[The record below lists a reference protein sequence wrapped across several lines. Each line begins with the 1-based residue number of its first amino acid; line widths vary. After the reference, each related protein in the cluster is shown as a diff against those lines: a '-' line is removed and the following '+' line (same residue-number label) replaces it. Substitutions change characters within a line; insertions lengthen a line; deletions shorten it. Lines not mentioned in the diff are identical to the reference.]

1 MKRTSSI
8 LLGLTLLVLG
18 PGLPRAAY
26 GQGLDIVTVKVAAPA
41 GPLKAG
47 QAAPVTLELT
57 VKSPYHINADQ
68 PLEDFLIGTTVEFK
82 APAGVAYRKIAFPP
96 AEVRKLDLS
105 PNPMAIYEGTVKV
118 TAEVTLGPDFKGAEL
133 AIEGTVGYQA
143 CDASACLPPAEAK
156 FSRKV
161 AVVPARPETGATGT
175 ARAVSGAEQSAVGGI
190 AAVDQ
195 KAEPANEK
203 KGEVSV
209 PDTAIQKQKAEDLAA
224 AERSASAPAGAR
236 LATHPAADKSSAAAK
251 ASSPFDDKGLPLTFL
266 LVFLGGLA
274 LNLTPCIYPLIPIT
288 ISYFGGQAEGK
299 KGGVVAHAVLYVIGM
314 AVTYSVLGIIA
325 AFTGSLFGVALQYP
339 PVLVGI
345 ALIMIV
351 LALSMF
357 NVYELRMPAFLNRFA
372 GGGQKG
378 YFGTFFMGLTVGII
392 AAPCIGPFVLGLL
405 TYVGNRGNVVLGFSL
420 FFVLALG
427 LGVPFLLLGIFSGS
441 INKIPRSGAW
451 MVWVRTI
458 FGFILLGMAV
468 YFLKTLFPNAL
479 LYDLAL
485 ALIMLLA
492 GIYMAWIEPTKTA
505 GKVFPFVRNVVGVIF
520 FGLALATAAAGIRG
534 YLDDQVNARVQGLAA
549 AGGATTKTEGIA
561 WQPYSEE
568 RLAAAARDGKTV
580 FIDFFTDWC
589 IACKEMDRDTFSQA
603 EVIAASREFVC
614 LRSNLTTDKD
624 PAIKELYRRYGV
636 RGVPTYVIL
645 GPDGKEIEPLRLV
658 GFEPKKEFLA
668 RLKQAL
674 DRGRK

>member
-1 MKRTSSI
+1 MKRLFPILLMLT
-8 LLGLTLLVLG
+8 LLGLG
-18 PGLPRAAY
+18 AGGPRAAH
-26 GQGLDIVTVKVAAPA
+26 GQSLDIVTVKVLAPA

-47 QAAPVTLELT
+47 QTVPVALELT
-57 VKSPYHINADQ
+57 IKSPYHINSDQ

-82 APAGVAYRKIAFPP
+82 APAGVTFKKIAFPP

-105 PNPMAIYEGTVKV
+105 PNPMSIYEGLVKV
-118 TAEVTLGPDFKGAEL
+118 TAEVTLGADFKAAEL
-133 AIEGTVGYQA
+133 VIEGTVGYQA
-143 CDASACLPPAEAK
+143 CDASTCLPPTEAK
-156 FSRKV
+156 FSRKL
-161 AVVPARPETGATGT
+161 AVVGGTTAPSGTGAP
-175 ARAVSGAEQSAVGGI
+175 VGATE
-190 AAVDQ
+190 AAS
-195 KAEPANEK
+195 EK
-203 KGEVSV
+203 KAA
-209 PDTAIQKQKAEDLAA
+209 PAPIDDPIQKQKAADLAA
-224 AERSASAPAGAR
+224 AEKSTAP
-236 LATHPAADKSSAAAK
+236 ADKSAAAAK
-251 ASSPFDDKGLPLTFL
+251 PSTLVAPEASVVPATPVSDRVGTADKLAAASPFGDKGLLLTFL

-299 KGGVVAHAVLYVIGM
+299 KGGTVAHAVIYVIGM
-314 AVTYSVLGIIA
+314 AVTYSVLGVIA

-339 PVLVGI
+339 LVLAGI
-345 ALIMIV
+345 ALVMV
-351 LALSMF
+351 ALALSMF
-357 NVYELRMPAFLNRFA
+357 NVYELRVPAVLNKFA
-372 GGGQKG
+372 GGSQKG

-405 TYVGNRGNVVLGFSL
+405 TYVGNRGNVLLGFSL

-492 GIYMAWIEPTKTA
+492 GIYMAWIEPTKSA
-505 GKVFPFVRNVVGVIF
+505 GKVFPFFRNVVGVIC
-520 FGLALATAAAGIRG
+520 FGLALATAAGGIRG
-534 YLDDQVNARVQGLAA
+534 YLDEQVNARVQGLAA
-549 AGGATTKTEGIA
+549 AGGTAAKTEAIA
-561 WQPYSEE
+561 WMPYSEE

-589 IACKEMDRDTFSQA
+589 IACKEMDRDTFSRP
-603 EVIAASREFVC
+603 EVVAASRAFVM

-624 PAIKELYRRYGV
+624 PVIKELYRRYQV
-636 RGVPTYVIL
+636 RGVPTYVII
-645 GPDGKEIEPLRLV
+645 GPDGKEIAPLRLV
-658 GFEPKKEFLA
+658 GFEAKKDFLA
-668 RLKQAL
+668 RLKKAL
-674 DRGRK
+674 GK